1 MNYRVNIVFSHKVN
15 PQTLIDDFF
24 DSAIAQ
30 VEKLRAIFEEKVK
43 NGVTFPGDND
53 QYLKFSKQNSKNLQT
68 QKLSASVETVE
79 NGFKL
84 SFDVPHQ
91 EKFDLIDEEGKRMW
105 LRNYIDATTINY
117 VTTGLSAKIMEYISE
132 HKEKPNETF
141 VPFLLSNAFYESLK
155 DSYSKKTE
163 TFWIDGE

>member
-1 MNYRVNIVFSHKVN
+1 MNFRVNIVFSNQVN

-30 VEKLRAIFEEKVK
+30 VAKLRDIFEGKVK
-43 NGVTFPGDND
+43 NGANFPIDND
-53 QYLKFSKQNSKNLQT
+53 QYLTFSKQNSKALQA
-68 QKLSASVETVE
+68 QKLSASIETVK

-91 EKFDLIDEEGKRMW
+91 DKFDLIDEEGKRMW
-105 LRNYIDATTINY
+105 LRNYIDATTLNY
-117 VTTGLSAKIMEYISE
+117 ATTGLADKIMEYINE
-132 HKEKPNETF
+132 HKEKPDETF
-141 VPFLLSNAFYESLK
+141 VPFLLSNAFKEALK